1 MLAGRNVTSWLL
13 LPYLV
18 RRGAVICTFPEFIAT
33 FLQANI
39 KELSSGFEQHP
50 SNVAAQSPEVLR

>member
-1 MLAGRNVTSWLL
+1 MLAGINLTSLFL
-13 LPYLV
+13 LPYLI
-18 RRGAVICTFPEFIAT
+18 GCCAVICTSPEFLAT

-50 SNVAAQSPEVLR
+50 SNVTAQSPEVLR